1 VLSTMKRT
9 LLAVLLLVIGVFSPA
24 LIPLLWHFRHGD
36 VVEYKGKLVP
46 VPRNWYPSV
55 EFQRLDISQPPLTV
69 FFLWGPAPA
78 WSFLE
83 PLSGPRPTSVE
94 EGYRSF
100 ETYYRAYRV
109 TPGNDVTGPLRMGH
123 GDGEASCMKQSP
135 IRGDG
140 STTVSCLLFAG
151 TWMAEF
157 VGRTNA
163 AEDFLQIIRGT
174 QEK

>member
-1 VLSTMKRT
+1 MKRA
-9 LLAVLLLVIGVFSPA
+9 LLSAFALFLVVGIFSPA
-24 LIPLLWHFRHGD
+24 LMPPLWHLRHGNE
-36 VVEYKGKLVP
+36 VEYKGILVP

-55 EFQRLDISQPPLTV
+55 ESRRLDISQPPLTV
-69 FFLWGPAPA
+69 FSLWGAPSA

-83 PLSGPRPTSVE
+83 PVSGSRPASVE
-94 EGYRSF
+94 ENYRSF

-109 TPGNDVTGPLRMGH
+109 NPGNDVKGPLRLGR

-140 STTVSCLLFAG
+140 HTTVSCLLFAG

-157 VGRTNA
+157 VGRTSE
-163 AEDFLQIIRGT
+163 AEDFLQVIRGT
-174 QEK
+174 REK

>member
-1 VLSTMKRT
+1 MKRI
-9 LLAVLLLVIGVFSPA
+9 LLAALLLVLGVFSPA
-24 LIPLLWHFRHGD
+24 LMPLLWHLRHGD
-36 VVEYKGKLVP
+36 VVEYEGKLVP
-46 VPRNWYPSV
+46 VPRNWYPSAGSR
-55 EFQRLDISQPPLTV
+55 RLDISQPPLTV
-69 FFLWGPAPA
+69 FFLWRPTAA

-94 EGYRSF
+94 GGYRSF

-109 TPGNDVTGPLRMGH
+109 APGNDVTGPLRTGT
-123 GDGEASCMKQSP
+123 GDSEATCMKQSS

-140 STTVSCLLFAG
+140 RTSVSCLLFAG

-157 VGRTNA
+157 VGQTNA

-174 QEK
+174 KEK